1 VRDPFGNA
9 VGHARDDHS
18 AVAVAHER
26 HVMQIVMLD
35 DADDV
40 LDVRA
45 EALPCAAPLDRLL
58 SRNVR

>member
-1 VRDPFGNA
+1 
-9 VGHARDDHS
+9 
-18 AVAVAHER
+18 
-26 HVMQIVMLD
+26 MQIVMLD